1 MKKTK
6 YKQKQKRSIT
16 YPKKNLNKTK
26 PDKKKEKI
34 RKNKSENKINLNE
47 IESAAN
53 KKDIINEILNELEKD
68 FTDIISEEEEQII
81 DIINTEKEIKKKE
94 RKKNI
99 ALRSQIIYLDSK
111 EKDLSDNNN
120 SSTKEEDNLII
131 KDQYENSNK
140 DPDIY
145 ELKALKTKDDT
156 IYNKI
161 NLNFYIY

>member
-6 YKQKQKRSIT
+6 YKGKPKHSIT
-16 YPKKNLNKTK
+16 YPKKNLKKTK

-34 RKNKSENKINLNE
+34 RKNKSENKIHLNE

-81 DIINTEKEIKKKE
+81 DKINTEKEIKKKE

-131 KDQYENSNK
+131 KDQNENSNK